1 MSKKY
6 FSLPRGASDLTLDE
20 TLDQVRRVAEAR
32 GLAPA
37 AVRRIVQAT
46 TPAARSGHQP
56 RLSPLALNLALDLLE
71 IR

>member
-6 FSLPRGASDLTLDE
+6 FSLPYGAADLTLDE
-20 TLDQVRRVAEAR
+20 TLEQVRRVAEAR

-37 AVRRIVQAT
+37 AVRRIVRAT
-46 TPAARSGHQP
+46 TPAARPGAEP
-56 RLSPLALNLALDLLE
+56 RLSPLALNLALDLLQ